1 MSYRYLILLL
11 LINACLMSVIFA
23 FVFLAGILSKN
34 IAPEDSWSTIPVT
47 SFVIGATIFVIPI
60 SMLMEA
66 RGRKFGFFVGAV
78 SGCLAGLFVYLAGN
92 FDSFAA
98 ICLAG
103 FFIGGSAA
111 SAGFLR
117 FAGLELSSPEN
128 HGKAASIVLCGGI
141 VASFFATRLPLLIQ
155 DAAQVEL
162 FDALAVSVLVLSVT
176 SLALMLFLP
185 RMHSGKYQGQESSR
199 TLVFDTSLF
208 KQPMFRQ
215 GIAACAGGYAVMTL
229 LMSAAPLHVT
239 DILGLPLETAEKIM
253 RNHFMAMF
261 APFLLSGILL
271 DRFGANNLAISGVV
285 LNAISII
292 MLFSGSSEVHL
303 HGALI
308 ALGIGWNFLFLS
320 GTTILQSSLPDDRLH
335 TGQRMN
341 ELFLG
346 GGNALAS
353 AFAGALIYTLGLL
366 PLLVIASIIC
376 MVILMLSRPRKNMH
390 GQWLGN

>member
-11 LINACLMSVIFA
+11 LVNACFMSVIFV
-23 FVFLAGILSKN
+23 FVFLASILARH
-34 IAPEDSWSTIPVT
+34 IAPEASWSTIPIT
-47 SFVIGATIFVIPI
+47 SFVVGATIFVIPI

-66 RGRKFGFFVGAV
+66 QGRKFGFLVGTA
-78 SGCLAGLFVYLAGN
+78 SGCLAGLLIYLAGN
-92 FDSFAA
+92 FNSFAA

-103 FFIGGSAA
+103 FFIGGSAV

-117 FAGLELSSPEN
+117 FAGLELCNPEN

-155 DAAQVEL
+155 DTIQVEL
-162 FDALAVSVLVLSVT
+162 FDALAISVSVLSVT
-176 SLALMLFLP
+176 SLILILFLP
-185 RMHSGKYQGQESSR
+185 RMHSGNDPKRKSSR
-199 TLVFDTSLF
+199 TVVLDLSLF
-208 KQPMFRQ
+208 KQPLFRQ
-215 GIAACAGGYAVMTL
+215 GVAACAGGYAVMTL
-229 LMSAAPLHVT
+229 LMNAAPLHVT
-239 DILGLPLETAEKIM
+239 DILGLPIETAEKVM
-253 RNHFMAMF
+253 RSHFMAMF

-271 DRFGANNLAISGVV
+271 DRFGAGNLAISGVA

-292 MLFSGSSEVHL
+292 LLFSGSSEIHL

-320 GTTILQSSLPDDRLH
+320 GTTILQSSLPHNRLH

-353 AFAGALIYTLGLL
+353 AFSGALIYTLGLN
-366 PLLVIASIIC
+366 PLLVIASIVC
-376 MVILMLSRPRKNMH
+376 AVILMFSRPRKNMH
-390 GQWLGN
+390 EQQPGQ